1 MNGTMNPTEMTP
13 EQGELAQRI
22 GNVFPSFS
30 SELCQV
36 LAQNGRTVRF
46 DEGDVMMR
54 TGQYFKST
62 MLLLSGS
69 VKLQREGNDGGQHFL
84 YYLEPGHACA
94 LSMVCATQR
103 RASMIK
109 STADEDVEALA
120 VPIELMDELIKE
132 FADWYHFVLDSYRS
146 RFEVTLELIDQI
158 AFQSLDQRLIFYLNE
173 QFEARQSDALHI
185 THQDIATDLNTSRE
199 VISRLLKKM
208 EREGMVALA
217 RNTVRR
223 GAALPV

>member
-1 MNGTMNPTEMTP
+1 MNRAMHPTDLTP
-13 EQGELAQRI
+13 EQAALAERI

-30 SELCQV
+30 PDLCQV
-36 LAQNGRTVRF
+36 LAQNGRTVQF
-46 DEGDVMMR
+46 GEGEVMMR

-69 VKLQREGNDGGQHFL
+69 VKLQREGTDGGQHFL
-84 YYLEPGHACA
+84 YHLEPGHACA

-146 RFEVTLELIDQI
+146 RFEETLELIDQI
-158 AFQSLDQRLIFYLNE
+158 AFQSLDKRLIFYLNE
-173 QFEARQSDALHI
+173 QFEARQSETLHT

-208 EREGMVALA
+208 EREGMVQLA
-217 RNTVRR
+217 RNVVRK
-223 GAALPV
+223 GSELPV

>member
-1 MNGTMNPTEMTP
+1 MNGAMHPTDLTP
-13 EQGELAQRI
+13 EQAKLAQRI
-22 GNVFPSFS
+22 RKVFPSFS
-30 SELCQV
+30 PGLCQV
-36 LAQNGRTVRF
+36 LAQNGRTVQF
-46 DEGDVMMR
+46 EEGDVMMR

-69 VKLQREGNDGGQHFL
+69 VKLQREGTDGGQHFL
-84 YYLEPGHACA
+84 YHLEPGHACA

-132 FADWYHFVLDSYRS
+132 YADWYHFVLDSYRS
-146 RFEVTLELIDQI
+146 RFEETLELIDQI
-158 AFQSLDQRLIFYLNE
+158 AFQSLDQRLVFYLNE
-173 QFEARQSDALHI
+173 QFEARQSDALHT

-217 RNTVRR
+217 RNTVRK
-223 GAALPV
+223 GAELPL

>member
-1 MNGTMNPTEMTP
+1 MNGTMNPTERTP
-13 EQGELAQRI
+13 EQVELAKRI

-84 YYLEPGHACA
+84 YHLEPGHACA
-94 LSMVCATQR
+94 LSMVC
-103 RASMIK
+103 
-109 STADEDVEALA
+109 V
-120 VPIELMDELIKE
+120 
-132 FADWYHFVLDSYRS
+132 
-146 RFEVTLELIDQI
+146 
-158 AFQSLDQRLIFYLNE
+158 N
-173 QFEARQSDALHI
+173 
-185 THQDIATDLNTSRE
+185 
-199 VISRLLKKM
+199 
-208 EREGMVALA
+208 
-217 RNTVRR
+217 
-223 GAALPV
+223 

>member
-1 MNGTMNPTEMTP
+1 
-13 EQGELAQRI
+13 
-22 GNVFPSFS
+22 
-30 SELCQV
+30 
-36 LAQNGRTVRF
+36 
-46 DEGDVMMR
+46 
-54 TGQYFKST
+54 
-62 MLLLSGS
+62 
-69 VKLQREGNDGGQHFL
+69 
-84 YYLEPGHACA
+84 
-94 LSMVCATQR
+94 MVCATQR

-109 STADEDVEALA
+109 STADENVEALA

-132 FADWYHFVLDSYRS
+132 FPDWYHFVLDSYRS
-146 RFEVTLELIDQI
+146 RFEETLELIDQI

-173 QFEARQSDALHI
+173 QFEARQSDTLNT
-185 THQDIATDLNTSRE
+185 THQHIATDLNTSRE